1 MIRIYGWFPANLCVT
16 SSGDILVNMYD
27 NDQTR
32 SKAVPYLGSTDKQT
46 TWFDEEGKIL
56 FSGNAYIEYITE
68 NRNQDIC
75 VPYCGACAI
84 VMVNYNQ
91 DEETRIEIHVY
102 AFVIPQWPDT
112 NYLSLV
118 TLQQKVRFVSWQQ
131 TVAIIAPTSWI
142 RLDSFFVTYII
153 VIWWIRMIYL

>member
-1 MIRIYGWFPANLCVT
+1 MSRWSQCLKVWKQWNQMLWHWSLTSPKRKWPYDIFVDSDGNLQYSDSRTKSVSKVKNRQTNELIMIRIYGWFPANLCVT

-56 FSGNAYIEYITE
+56 LSGNAYIEYFTE

-75 VPYCGACAI
+75 VPDRGACAI
-84 VMVNYNQ
+84 VVVNYNH
-91 DEETRIEIHVY
+91 DG
-102 AFVIPQWPDT
+102 
-112 NYLSLV
+112 
-118 TLQQKVRFVSWQQ
+118 
-131 TVAIIAPTSWI
+131 
-142 RLDSFFVTYII
+142 RLG
-153 VIWWIRMIYL
+153 

>member
-1 MIRIYGWFPANLCVT
+1 MSRWSQCLKVWKQWNQMLWHWSLTSPKRKWPYDIFVDSDGNLLYSDSRTKSVSKVKNRQTNELIMIRIYGWFPANLCVT

-32 SKAVPYLGSTDKQT
+32 SKAVPYLGSTDKQA

-56 FSGNAYIEYITE
+56 FSGNAYIEYLTE

-91 DEETRIEIHVY
+91 DGK
-102 AFVIPQWPDT
+102 
-112 NYLSLV
+112 LG
-118 TLQQKVRFVSWQQ
+118 
-131 TVAIIAPTSWI
+131 
-142 RLDSFFVTYII
+142 
-153 VIWWIRMIYL
+153 